1 MTGTSFHHLHY
12 YVENPIPMKIQIP
25 FFSLIFTLILV
36 SVSGLAGT
44 QAQYSMDALRL
55 SKQLPG
61 QDAHTIALGSSSV
74 SQLQGFGSYLNNPA
88 VAAQMPGSSFSI
100 GLGVRNIEQ
109 QSTYLGEQTTFDDG
123 QTGITHIGFSYKVP
137 TVVGSLVFG
146 GGYVQSADYNSAFT
160 IDAHNDFTSRTYQFL
175 TDYTSDIAFNTF
187 AIDDFNN
194 ELESVF
200 EFGGF
205 QGVDQFAETT
215 RRGQAGEY
223 SFFMAT
229 EFQEDFF
236 LGLSVGIPVSR
247 SEFEQVFI
255 EDTPRD
261 RAGQKVYT
269 GEENS
274 GTYNI
279 DRVFFEEK
287 VNVDGVGLNA
297 RLGLLYTGLEFLDIG
312 GSYTTATRWNV
323 EETFDAFVQTRFQD
337 VVTLDGEVIVDN
349 DGNTFGPEL
358 SDELNGEFSYSVTTP
373 ARIKAG
379 AATKG
384 LPIADLS
391 FSAERVNFSSIR
403 LRDFDSAERETQIEE
418 NNFIN
423 DNFRE
428 VWNFSA
434 GATITAIEGVQP
446 RLGWSMQR
454 NPVAYIEENDRH
466 YISAGLG
473 IGVNQGMSIDIGL
486 QYGFWET
493 TEDLYYV
500 DAETGI
506 IVDDFGAPVTFIET
520 AGQET
525 DRFHATVGI
534 NFRF

>member
-1 MTGTSFHHLHY
+1 MKTQGSALRLIITMLIISF
-12 YVENPIPMKIQIP
+12 
-25 FFSLIFTLILV
+25 
-36 SVSGLAGT
+36 SGLTGI

-55 SKQLPG
+55 TKQMPG
-61 QDAHTIALGSSSV
+61 QDAHSIALGSSSV

-88 VAAQMPGSSFSI
+88 VAAKFPESNFSV

-109 QSTYLGEQTTFDDG
+109 QSTYLGDQSTFDDN
-123 QTGITHIGFSYKVP
+123 QTGITHIGFSYNVP
-137 TVVGSLVFG
+137 TEVGSLVFG
-146 GGYVQSADYNSAFT
+146 GGYVQTADYNSAFT
-160 IDAHNDFTSRTYQFL
+160 IDAVSDSTSRTYQFL

-187 AIDDFNN
+187 AVDDHNN
-194 ELESVF
+194 QLESVF

-223 SFFMAT
+223 SLFMAT

-236 LGLSVGIPVSR
+236 LGLTVGIPVSR

-261 RAGQKVYT
+261 RAGQRVYT
-269 GEENS
+269 GEQNS

-287 VNVDGVGLNA
+287 INVDAVGLNA
-297 RLGLLYTGLEFLDIG
+297 RLGLLYTGLRFLDIG

-337 VVTLDGEVIVDN
+337 VVTLDGQVIVDEN
-349 DGNTFGPEL
+349 DDTFGPQL
-358 SDELNGEFSYSVTTP
+358 SDEINGEFSYSVTSP
-373 ARIKAG
+373 ARIKVG
-379 AATKG
+379 AATKN
-384 LPIADLS
+384 LPLADLS

-423 DNFRE
+423 ENFKD

-434 GATITAIEGVQP
+434 GVTFTGIEGFQP
-446 RLGWSMQR
+446 RLGWSLLS
-454 NPVAYIEENDRH
+454 NPVGYIAENDRQ

-473 IGVNQGMSIDIGL
+473 IGVNQGMSIDIAL
-486 QYGFWET
+486 QYGLWET
-493 TEDLYYV
+493 TEDLYFV
-500 DAETGI
+500 DEETGI
-506 IVDDFGAPVTFIET
+506 IEDDFGAPVTFIET
-520 AGQET
+520 ADQEV

-534 NFRF
+534 NLRF